1 MYIRFTR
8 TRDHVK
14 NLFFNRGF
22 PAERAESGKF
32 LRETRLLKA
41 QWKVTILTIATENA
55 LHKMFR
61 NFISTATRH
70 DCRGYIGK
78 IKKKKNQPENLYIL
92 CIVQNVLYIDI

>member
-1 MYIRFTR
+1 
-8 TRDHVK
+8 
-14 NLFFNRGF
+14 
-22 PAERAESGKF
+22 
-32 LRETRLLKA
+32 
-41 QWKVTILTIATENA
+41 
-55 LHKMFR
+55 MFR